1 VNSTAQAE
9 GAQNTQPALGLSPTW
24 RFRLALQREVG
35 RLLSPVTTIL
45 VAIVLR
51 FALGYRIEEHSSL
64 RSQYRALAAT
74 PGPLLICA
82 NHLTMI
88 DSFLIGWAL
97 ASPVFYVRHF
107 SRLPW
112 NVPER
117 SIFAANLPLLLGTYI
132 LKCIPIVRGGRRKD
146 IAQTLAR
153 VVHVLR
159 RGETALIFPEGRRS
173 RSGRVELD
181 AAEPGVGRV
190 VRAVEGCRVLC
201 VYLRGRRQT
210 SFSKAP
216 VRGDHFHVAL
226 RVVEPKSDERGLRA
240 SRGIARQITQT
251 LVEMEEALA

>member
-1 VNSTAQAE
+1 MNPNAEAE
-9 GAQNTQPALGLSPTW
+9 GIQKTEPALGLSPTW
-24 RFRLALQREVG
+24 RFRLALQREIG
-35 RLLSPVTTIL
+35 RLLSPLTTIG
-45 VAIVLR
+45 VAVVLR
-51 FALGYRIEEHSSL
+51 YALGYRIEDREAI
-64 RSQYRALAAT
+64 RDQYRALATT

-97 ASPVFYVRHF
+97 ASPAFYVRRF

-117 SIFAANLPLLLGTYI
+117 SIFAANLPLLLGTYV

-146 IAQTLAR
+146 IAETLAR

-173 RSGRVELD
+173 RSGRVEVD

-190 VRAVEGCRVLC
+190 VRAVDGCRVLC

-210 SFSKAP
+210 TFSNAP
-216 VRGDHFHVAL
+216 ARGDRFRVAL
-226 RVVEPKSDERGLRA
+226 RLVEPKTDERGLRA
-240 SRGIARQITQT
+240 SRAIARQITQS